1 MGKLWMGETSH
12 PHVMVQHSTS
22 SGPPVTA
29 PLPASWT
36 QHQLTGSTVD
46 PFKLSLT
53 FFHPLIIRHSC
64 CLLLPVSAPALPPA
78 PVFFL
83 ATLPAPGPFPAG
95 RKGRFCLLAAA
106 LPLNQV
112 DVGVDEARSRP
123 WVVGR
128 LLLVY
133 VAGHPQ
139 CNAAAHCTWPA
150 WALGQQGRRKQPG
163 RRGEGDPCTL
173 PHHLTGH
180 IIPPPNPTYLCIPLP
195 YLVRGACVH
204 TSTPPVKGEGHC
216 SCTRE

>member
-1 MGKLWMGETSH
+1 MQRTGSCRERWRRVARWRRMGKLWMGETSH
-12 PHVMVQHSTS
+12 PHVMVQHSTP

-53 FFHPLIIRHSC
+53 FFHPLIVCHSC

-95 RKGRFCLLAAA
+95 REGRFCLLAAA

-112 DVGVDEARSRP
+112 DVGVDKARSRP

-133 VAGHPQ
+133 VAGHLQ
-139 CNAAAHCTWPA
+139 CKQCRGTLHM
-150 WALGQQGRRKQPG
+150 GRVGSAPEGEKKAVVG
-163 RRGEGDPCTL
+163 ELERGG
-173 PHHLTGH
+173 G
-180 IIPPPNPTYLCIPLP
+180 
-195 YLVRGACVH
+195 
-204 TSTPPVKGEGHC
+204 
-216 SCTRE
+216 